1 MKVGVT
7 MKTKFKIGDLA
18 MRKHDERIGMVYK
31 VYVSDAPDNSY
42 YVRWYDGLETWCKG
56 STLDQL

>member
-1 MKVGVT
+1 

-18 MRKHDERIGMVYK
+18 MRKNDKRIGMVCK

-42 YVRWYDGLETWCKG
+42 YVHWHDCLENWCKG
-56 STLDQL
+56 STLEQL